1 MGLEQGSAKGDDI
14 SGFKRDARAPL
25 NQQRERRSARRDE
38 WRNDEQAPLASA
50 VGVELEPGSATR
62 DDAVGFERDARAP
75 AKQRAPLTM
84 PSTLIITNDFPPW
97 VGGIESF
104 VSEICELLDHDV
116 VVYTSGSPDA
126 AVSDRV
132 RPFPVIR
139 DGPLLLPTPKVA
151 ARASALLRAAGATRV
166 IFGAA
171 APLGLLAPS
180 LRRAGARQIVGLTHG
195 HEVWWARLPVTRR
208 LLRRIGDSCD
218 HLTAISGYTARR
230 IASALS
236 PAARRRLLRLA
247 PPVDTESFRPPRAA
261 AIRSAVR
268 CIAVGR
274 LIPQKGVS
282 TLLRA
287 WRLVIDRTVRTAV
300 ARELI
305 VVGDGPERARLER
318 TINELELS
326 ECARIIGAVPRAQ
339 VIAQLQQASVFAL
352 PVRTQWAGL
361 NPEGLGLAALEA
373 AACGLPVIVGNSG
386 GAPETVRE
394 GDTGFVVP
402 SDDHQL
408 LAERLSLLLD
418 DPSLAQQMGSRGRR
432 YVSAHFSMESA
443 RARLREAL
451 DL

>member
-1 MGLEQGSAKGDDI
+1 
-14 SGFKRDARAPL
+14 
-25 NQQRERRSARRDE
+25 
-38 WRNDEQAPLASA
+38 
-50 VGVELEPGSATR
+50 
-62 DDAVGFERDARAP
+62 
-75 AKQRAPLTM
+75 M

-97 VGGIESF
+97 IGGIESF
-104 VSEICELLDHDV
+104 VSEVCELLDHDV
-116 VVYTSGSPDA
+116 VVYASGSPEA
-126 AVSDRV
+126 AVSDRD

-139 DGPLLLPTPKVA
+139 DGPLLLPTRQVA
-151 ARASALLRAAGATRV
+151 ARAAALLRAAGATRV

-180 LRRAGARQIVGLTHG
+180 LRRAGARRIVGLTHG
-195 HEVWWARLPVTRR
+195 HEVWWARLPVTRQ

-218 HLTAISGYTARR
+218 HLTAISGYTAGR

-236 PAARRRLLRLA
+236 PGARRRLLRLA
-247 PPVDTESFRPPRAA
+247 PPIDTERFRPPQAA
-261 AIRSAVR
+261 AIRSVAR

-274 LIPQKGVS
+274 LIPQKGLA

-287 WRLVIDRTVRTAV
+287 WRTVIDRAGPNAV

-305 VVGDGPERARLER
+305 VVGDGPQRSWLERAIHEMK
-318 TINELELS
+318 LS
-326 ECARIIGAVPRAQ
+326 ECTRVIGALPRAG
-339 VIAQLQQASVFAL
+339 VIVQLQQASVFAL
-352 PVRTQWAGL
+352 PVRTRWAGL
-361 NPEGLGLAALEA
+361 NAEGLGLAALEA
-373 AACGLPVIVGNSG
+373 AACGLPVIVGRSG
-386 GAPETVRE
+386 GAPETVRD
-394 GDTGFVVP
+394 GDTGFVVQ

-418 DPSLAQQMGSRGRR
+418 NPALALQMGSRGRR